1 MNKTI
6 FKSKNISKVKLV
18 LSKLCLIYLL
28 LSMADISFIKL
39 IICNCNNSLF
49 GNTFQSKLQ
58 INLHSESID

>member
-6 FKSKNISKVKLV
+6 FKSKNIPKAKLV

-39 IICNCNNSLF
+39 TICNCNYSLF
-49 GNTFQSKLQ
+49 GNTFRSKVFPNKL
-58 INLHSESID
+58 